1 MSEEKD
7 NIALEFVRHIMD
19 NLVEHPESIVLEQT
33 IDDIGL
39 LINLQSHKDD
49 MGRIIGKNGQT
60 IKSIRTLLRVIGKRE
75 NQRINLKIIEPAE

>member
-1 MSEEKD
+1 MTDEKD
-7 NIALEFVRHIMD
+7 ISLDFIRYVMS
-19 NLVEHPESIVLEQT
+19 NLVEYPEALVIEKN
-33 IDDIGL
+33 IDEIGT

-75 NQRINLKIIEPAE
+75 NQKINLKILEPVE